1 MAQSVFM
8 GHWYCFDKTQVILHL
23 FVLLAYTHMACEKK
37 TLKAP
42 VVSEQEFLTD
52 GKEIRK
58 EIEKNPSECMSGWFL
73 YVNYTKFNKSH
84 QIWIYSMFLLTF
96 FKWTKDV

>member
-58 EIEKNPSECMSGWFL
+58 EIEKKSVWMHVWLIFVCKL
-73 YVNYTKFNKSH
+73 YK
-84 QIWIYSMFLLTF
+84 I
-96 FKWTKDV
+96 